1 MQRVISFDIGI
12 KNMAYCIFDTQVLS
26 NYENQ
31 PFNILDWGVLNL
43 LPEKTCSII
52 CNQVLC
58 PIKKGKGKG
67 KKNDKPKIENFF
79 IPSPPINELTG
90 QFSPSS
96 PSPENIC
103 SKIAKYKNGTHT
115 FCEKHGKTSSY
126 KKIPL
131 PSKMASKTIAEL
143 QVLYDGIVGSPST
156 GPAKPSTIG
165 TGPGIIKPSKK
176 GLIEK
181 IQSYIENHALK
192 PIKVAKTAT
201 SNTIDLITIGHA
213 LNRQMTEVLDRVDP
227 QKAITHVI
235 IENQISPIANRMKT
249 VQGMLAQFFIIKYG
263 DKCHIEFISSAN
275 KLKIF
280 DPSGSK
286 KKNTENLEQD
296 PTQGGVGGVGEAG
309 GEAAVQTKSIGQSA
323 PLIEGS
329 QKIEINP
336 EYKQHKKDGIFY
348 CRGILESNSWLKGHI
363 ELLNTKKK
371 DDLADCFLQG
381 IWYLVR
387 EKRISIAENL
397 KINSVIRL

>member
-12 KNMAYCIFDTQVLS
+12 KNMAYCIFDTQVLAVTEGQPFRILDR
-26 NYENQ
+26 YENQ
-31 PFNILDWGVLNL
+31 PFRILDRCENQPFKILDWGVLNL
-43 LPEKTCSII
+43 LPEKTSSII

-58 PIKKGKGKG
+58 PIKKGKE

-79 IPSPPINELTG
+79 IPSPPINELTE
-90 QFSPSS
+90 QISLSS

-103 SKIAKYKNGTHT
+103 SKIAKYKNGIHT

-131 PSKMASKTIAEL
+131 PSKMTSKTIPEL
-143 QVLYDGIVGSPST
+143 QLLYDEIVGSPST
-156 GPAKPSTIG
+156 SP
-165 TGPGIIKPSKK
+165 GPGIIKPSKK

-249 VQGMLAQFFIIKYG
+249 VQGMLAQYFIIKYG
-263 DKCHIEFISSAN
+263 DKCHIEFISVAN
-275 KLKIF
+275 
-280 DPSGSK
+280 
-286 KKNTENLEQD
+286 
-296 PTQGGVGGVGEAG
+296 
-309 GEAAVQTKSIGQSA
+309 
-323 PLIEGS
+323 
-329 QKIEINP
+329 
-336 EYKQHKKDGIFY
+336 
-348 CRGILESNSWLKGHI
+348 
-363 ELLNTKKK
+363 
-371 DDLADCFLQG
+371 
-381 IWYLVR
+381 
-387 EKRISIAENL
+387 
-397 KINSVIRL
+397 RL